1 MSLSIQPPFC
11 GRICGRFI
19 VRGAPFNPNFRIK
32 KNAPRLSLDE
42 MHRYLP
48 FRGLLCSP
56 SQSSSVSVL
65 QGIANVSKLD
75 ELVLTDDEDSAFSLL
90 QELDEGPDPSWLS
103 PLRMTLEEDFARGK
117 NAVVVPTG
125 NKQHRRR
132 THRNKKLLH
141 KNRQIKAIQW
151 ICNIFSPKSNKT
163 GPKRRHK
170 SYPHISGGQNFR
182 NNASYTTAFTL

>member
-1 MSLSIQPPFC
+1 MAR
-11 GRICGRFI
+11 G
-19 VRGAPFNPNFRIK
+19 VRKIYN
-32 KNAPRLSLDE
+32 S
-42 MHRYLP
+42 YLP
-48 FRGLLCSP
+48 FRGLLRSP

-117 NAVVVPTG
+117 NAVVVPTD

-182 NNASYTTAFTL
+182 NKASYTTAFTP